1 MADTAAWLIDRVLPE
16 VAVRQWVLALPHRVR
31 FLCAYDPEL
40 CRGVRRILV
49 RALSSFYRRRA
60 RELGIAEPR
69 TGGVVFTQRFDSAL
83 RLNVHFHVLWPDGV
97 FEIPPRLGTPATFH
111 PAEPPTDDDIAAL
124 AQALRHRVLRFLRR
138 RGKLP
143 ADDTDPTC
151 HDLDQDPP
159 LLATLAAA
167 AVQGRTALGPE
178 AGAHAERLGR
188 GSAAGGEFGGGKL
201 CADCEGFS
209 LHAATCVP
217 HYSRERLEKLCR
229 YAARPPVVHDRLSLT
244 KNGKVLYK
252 LKRRYRDGSTHV
264 VLDPMTLIE
273 RLAALVPRPRVHLTT
288 YHGVFAPAAS
298 YRDRVVPPPPDDD
311 HDGDSCTRAESTT
324 PDRPRRKRYSW
335 AELMKRV
342 FEVDV
347 LICEHCGG
355 TRKLLAFLTEPRAI
369 RRILEHLG
377 LPAEPP
383 PIAQARPPPDPVLPY
398 G

>member
-1 MADTAAWLIDRVLPE
+1 
-16 VAVRQWVLALPHRVR
+16 
-31 FLCAYDPEL
+31 
-40 CRGVRRILV
+40 
-49 RALSSFYRRRA
+49 
-60 RELGIAEPR
+60 
-69 TGGVVFTQRFDSAL
+69 
-83 RLNVHFHVLWPDGV
+83 
-97 FEIPPRLGTPATFH
+97 
-111 PAEPPTDDDIAAL
+111 
-124 AQALRHRVLRFLRR
+124 
-138 RGKLP
+138 
-143 ADDTDPTC
+143 
-151 HDLDQDPP
+151 
-159 LLATLAAA
+159 
-167 AVQGRTALGPE
+167 
-178 AGAHAERLGR
+178 
-188 GSAAGGEFGGGKL
+188 
-201 CADCEGFS
+201 
-209 LHAATCVP
+209 
-217 HYSRERLEKLCR
+217 
-229 YAARPPVVHDRLSLT
+229 VHDRLSLT